1 MPDSVLRRMKDFLD
15 EEVKYGGYDLYDMY
29 KEEIDEFYTEAS
41 RMINCSPENIAFA
54 YNATDAFAS
63 ALYSIPFEK
72 GDLII
77 TSDDDYISNH
87 VQFYAL
93 YKRFGVHTIRLK
105 NLENGELDLDQLEKL
120 IKEHNPSLVSITHVP
135 TNTGKVQNVYGAGEI
150 CSRYGILY
158 IVDACQS
165 IGQMP
170 VDVRKMKCDFLSV
183 TGRKFLRGP
192 RGTGFLF
199 ASDRA
204 LEMDLIP
211 LRMDGWSARWMNPAK
226 FEVFKSAR
234 RYEVYEQSY
243 ACTLGLKEALQY
255 ANNLGMDNIYAYN
268 QSLLKRL
275 RSNLE
280 KAGDILLMD
289 HAKDLVNIFTF
300 QKPGKSRSRHHEIL
314 KEGNVI
320 YSEAS
325 RETALIDFDK
335 KGVEWVIRLSPH
347 YFNTI
352 EEIDQVSEIIASI

>member
-1 MPDSVLRRMKDFLD
+1 MPDPVLKRMKDFLD
-15 EEVKYGGYDLYDMY
+15 EEVKYGGYDMYDMY
-29 KEEIDEFYTEAS
+29 KEEIDEFYIEAS
-41 RMINCSPENIAFA
+41 KMINCGPENIAFA

-72 GDLII
+72 GDVII

-93 YKRFGVHTIRLK
+93 YRRFGVHTIHLK
-105 NLENGELDLDQLEKL
+105 NLDSGELDLDQLEKL
-120 IKEHNPSLVSITHVP
+120 IKEHTPRLVSITHVP
-135 TNTGKVQNVYGAGEI
+135 TNTGKVQNVSGAGEI
-150 CSRYGILY
+150 CRRYGILY

-170 VDVRKMKCDFLSV
+170 VDVQEIKCDFLSV
-183 TGRKFLRGP
+183 TGRKFLRAP
-192 RGTGFLF
+192 RGTGFLY

-211 LRMDGWSARWMNPAK
+211 LRMDGWSARWMNPTK

-234 RYEVYEQSY
+234 RYEIYEQSY
-243 ACTLGLKEALQY
+243 ACTLGLKEALKY
-255 ANNLGMDNIYAYN
+255 ANDLGLENIYSYN
-268 QSLLKRL
+268 QSLLNRL

-280 KAGDILLMD
+280 EQKDILLMD
-289 HAKDLVNIFTF
+289 HGERLVNIFTF
-300 QKPGKSRSRHHEIL
+300 QKQGKSRSRHHEVL
-314 KEGNVI
+314 KAGNAI

-352 EEIDQVSEIIASI
+352 EEIDQISEIIAAI